1 MNPWKP
7 AASEAVDKT
16 DLPLAAV
23 PAPRRTT
30 QDFTAQELPS
40 LRHAVHD
47 SALAYGLTGDVLDDF
62 VIAVHELATNA
73 VRHGGGRGTIDLHVD
88 GDTLLCDIRD
98 HGPGFPDGVPAT
110 AEPPSPQTPGGR
122 GLWLARHL
130 TDTLMITDGPGG
142 VTVSITACLP
152 APQHHGMPTATVAD
166 EQSNAQVEISPGVI
180 IQATS
185 NSVPAPHP
193 LIAAG
198 PDTAESTA
206 EATGSL
212 EG

>member
-1 MNPWKP
+1 VNQSEPTAGE
-7 AASEAVDKT
+7 AANRV
-16 DLPLAAV
+16 DLPLAVA
-23 PAPRRTT
+23 PAQRRLT
-30 QDFTAQELPS
+30 QDFTAEELTS

-47 SALAYGLTGDVLDDF
+47 SIRTCGLTGDALDDF

-73 VRHGGGRGTIDLHVD
+73 VRHGGGRGTIELRVD

-98 HGPGFPDGVPAT
+98 QGPGFSGGVPAT

-130 TDTLMITDGPGG
+130 TDTLLITDGPGG

-152 APQHHGMPTATVAD
+152 AAASHGMPAATMAD
-166 EQSNAQVEISPGVI
+166 ELGNAQVEISPGVI
-180 IQATS
+180 IQAATD
-185 NSVPAPHP
+185 SVPAPRP
-193 LIAAG
+193 PIAGSPETVRRG
-198 PDTAESTA
+198 P
-206 EATGSL
+206 EATSSL